1 VGNKKKTLDYG
12 VLEGWPYNMNF
23 WTGGTQKGC
32 QGQWGWCGAGGGIGD
47 DIKWEKGQPDN
58 KGGQEN
64 CVHMRFVL
72 NATGTIITDR
82 NCTNKYI
89 YACEVEVA

>member
-1 VGNKKKTLDYG
+1 
-12 VLEGWPYNMNF
+12 MNF

-32 QGQWGWCGAGGGIGD
+32 QGQWGWCGVGGAISD

-58 KGGQEN
+58 KGGQED

-82 NCTNKYI
+82 NCTNKFI
-89 YACEVEVA
+89 FACEVINFNFETKRLMIFINLEMSP

>member
-1 VGNKKKTLDYG
+1 
-12 VLEGWPYNMNF
+12 MNF

-32 QGQWGWCGAGGGIGD
+32 QGQWSWCGVGGAIAD

-58 KGGQEN
+58 KGGQED

-72 NATGTIITDR
+72 NSTGTIITDR

-89 YACEVEVA
+89 FACEVTIAILTMIYS